1 MRVLT
6 IPAIATALMVAAMW
20 YQSLTPEPKVAEAPA
35 VAIRDVPGFTVEEL
49 EPGEAEL
56 TVLPSD
62 TRFIKRLYTAP
73 NGLWFQVTAV
83 IGGSSKS
90 SIHRP
95 ELCLPAQG
103 FQMVRPRD
111 LPVCGLDWRVMSLE
125 RSYGAPLGFAYTFF
139 NQTGYRTS
147 SHMARIFRDVWDRSV
162 LNRIDRWVMITVN
175 AATDDDSTIKAFLEQ
190 LEKVSPC
197 LK

>member
-1 MRVLT
+1 MRGLT
-6 IPAIATALMVAAMW
+6 IPAIATVLMCAAMW
-20 YQSLTPEPKVAEAPA
+20 FQSLTPEPSVAEAPA
-35 VAIRDVPGFTVEEL
+35 VEIRDVPGFSVTEL

-56 TVLPSD
+56 TVLPAD
-62 TRFIKRLYTAP
+62 TQFIKRLYTAP

-111 LPVCGLDWRVMSLE
+111 VSVCGLDWRVMSLE
-125 RSYGAPLGFAYTFF
+125 RNYSSPLGFAYTFF
-139 NQTGYRTS
+139 NQRGVRTA
-147 SHMARIFRDVWDRSV
+147 SHVRRILTDVWDRSFCG
-162 LNRIDRWVMITVN
+162 RIDRWVMITVSSTGCDEGGFGEFL
-175 AATDDDSTIKAFLEQ
+175 AA
-190 LEKVSPC
+190 
-197 LK
+197 LKEAVE